1 MRTGFI
7 QAIPVDETVVPASLD
22 ERELYKY
29 RIRVLDQIVEA
40 AKRSDIEEV
49 QRLADLL

>member
-1 MRTGFI
+1 MRTGFT
-7 QAIPVDETVVPASLD
+7 QAVPVDETVALGTD

-29 RIRVLDQIVEA
+29 RLRVLEEIVEA